1 MSPTT
6 SPVMASHVT
15 PITPESALRSA
26 IVTVLKPNP
35 STVTKAAL
43 DQKRKKRKR
52 IQRKEGECL
61 TIARL
66 QAEEDERKKKKL
78 KKNEIMKT
86 PAQKEG

>member
-6 SPVMASHVT
+6 SPVMARDVT
-15 PITPESALRSA
+15 PLTPKSALRSA

-52 IQRKEGECL
+52 VQRKEGECL
-61 TIARL
+61 TEDIAIASRRGREK
-66 QAEEDERKKKKL
+66 EEK
-78 KKNEIMKT
+78 
-86 PAQKEG
+86 G